1 MKNHRFV
8 RVFRHLPIIVALGLS
23 SCANQTGV
31 NKELVSNREH
41 QSLANTIFND
51 VNAYRRQNGSRNL
64 QRHPGLERLAM
75 EHCEYLRRNRG
86 TFNLYGKNVS
96 HDGAEGRSLAAMR
109 NLKMLNSSEN
119 IASIMSSP
127 TDAQT
132 SRSIVKMWE
141 KSKNHEYG
149 MRSDAW
155 THTGVGVL
163 VDTDGQVFATQLFG
177 TISLSHLD
185 TRERFIRF

>member
-1 MKNHRFV
+1 MKNHRFI
-8 RVFRHLPIIVALGLS
+8 RIFRILPIITGLGLG

-31 NKELVSNREH
+31 NKELVSNRDC
-41 QSLANTIFND
+41 QSIANSIFND
-51 VNAYRRQNGSRNL
+51 VNAYRREHGSRNL

-96 HDGAEGRSLAAMR
+96 HDGAEGRSLAAIR

-119 IASIMSSP
+119 IASIMRSP

-132 SRSIVKMWE
+132 SRSIVNMWE

-163 VDTDGQVFATQLFG
+163 VDADGQVFATQLFG
-177 TISLSHLD
+177 TLSLSHLD